1 MKEIKLTDKMIID
14 LYNRF
19 IKERGVDKVII
30 QTLPTQGIFL
40 DNDFYSLNSLIK
52 ATNERLEKSNVR
64 LV

>member
-1 MKEIKLTDKMIID
+1 MKEIKLTDAMITD

-19 IKERGVDKVII
+19 IKERGADKVII
-30 QTLPTQGIFL
+30 QTLPTKGIFL

-64 LV
+64 IK